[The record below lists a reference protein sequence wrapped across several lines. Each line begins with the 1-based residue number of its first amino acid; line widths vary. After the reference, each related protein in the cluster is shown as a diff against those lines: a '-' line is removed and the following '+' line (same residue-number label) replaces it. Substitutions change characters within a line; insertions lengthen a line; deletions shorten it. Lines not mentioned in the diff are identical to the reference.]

1 MKNAVTK
8 MPSDLYFVVRSIQLI
23 RGITF
28 AFGLDYSL
36 ANAWAPYA
44 KKTIDLENKKLITAF

>member
-1 MKNAVTK
+1 
-8 MPSDLYFVVRSIQLI
+8 VRSIQLI